1 MYFTAPNLPFLR
13 SSGASPKARQQVGT
27 PRGRRIQAARA
38 REERERDR
46 ERERRSRRQMW
57 AAAGETRRRQQA
69 PHLHTVCQPNLPA
82 SRREQCRS

>member
-46 ERERRSRRQMW
+46 ERERLGRPGAVNKLRTSTQFVSQIYLR
-57 AAAGETRRRQQA
+57 AAASSAGPR
-69 PHLHTVCQPNLPA
+69 NF
-82 SRREQCRS
+82 